1 MRLYDLDKI
10 LIKLENR
17 RLELNHLRKALTMRD
32 GLDSPYMDG
41 QINENAKVTEMLTEL
56 LKESMEAVRVTNVR
70 TVPQREMR
78 VMDGMSESVIKDRMD
93 HDIAR
98 ECSKNGYI
106 QYERE
111 ECPEFDEIVFRAKM
125 IVVKER

>member
-10 LIKLENR
+10 LVKLENR
-17 RLELNHLRKALTMRD
+17 RLELNHLRKALKKD

-56 LKESMEAVRVTNVR
+56 LKESMEAVRVINVR

-78 VMDGMSESVIKDRMD
+78 GIDGMFESVIKDRMD

-98 ECSKNGYI
+98 ECSKNGCI

-111 ECPEFDEIVFRAKM
+111 ECPEFDEMVFRAKM